1 MRTLSLVSLVE
12 GYAIDQL
19 LAHYLACGY
28 RLHPL
33 RPGPRMPILTGRPE
47 CVSRDEAERLKATT
61 DPAVKELLA
70 LLQAGYHR
78 RGRASRLE
86 LAGDMFKPVSV
97 EVFGPKALASI
108 NGPPPALTSRCI
120 IVPML
125 RDDADSLKPKQRIL
139 SEQVQPIRDRSV
151 LVDTTRY
158 RQDKRQ
164 SECSYHRVHQ

>member
-1 MRTLSLVSLVE
+1 VRTLSLVSLVE

-33 RPGPRMPILTGRPE
+33 RPGPKMPILPGRPE

-78 RGRASRLE
+78 GRTASRLE

-120 IVPML
+120 IIPML
-125 RDDADSLKPKQRIL
+125 RDDADSPKPKRRIL
-139 SEQVQPIRDRSV
+139 SEQVQPIRDTRG
-151 LVDTTRY
+151 LLNTTRH
-158 RQDKRQ
+158 RQEKRQ
-164 SECSYHRVHQ
+164 SKYSYDRAHQ